1 MSTEKRPRLPS
12 TDEVFHELATAQQ
25 GVEHLAGTVLLDRYR
40 LIKLLGSGG
49 AAVVY
54 RAEHTLMQKPV
65 AVKILRPELAV
76 RPDFVRRF
84 LAEARTVARLRHENI
99 VDIVDVGR
107 TETGIVF
114 CVMEY
119 LEGEE
124 LAQTMDREG
133 PMPWSRARDLVMQVC
148 RALAAA
154 HAAGVVHRDVKPQN
168 CFRIRHGNNHDF
180 VKLLDFGI
188 AKQTDSDHGLTA
200 TGVIMG
206 TAEYMSPEQA
216 RGSDVDARAD
226 IYSVGAMLFEMLAGR
241 PPFEGATFIDV
252 LVKHASEPP
261 PRLSSLVAGVD
272 PAIDALLARALA
284 KRPEDRFGSIEELIA
299 AFVVNDG
306 RSFQGSF
313 DGAILTVRPESV
325 LPRASS
331 SHQVAGVLRRLD
343 RRTLGA
349 LALVGLVLVP
359 GLILG
364 VSLFERG
371 SQDTNADEV
380 AVGSFAEEP
389 NSEHVD
395 RTASDRAPPAQQASP
410 PPTKRSDSDQLQPSQ
425 EHAPPDVGAQMD
437 PRKAQR
443 DAQPNDPVPV
453 LPVPTPAA
461 GPPAINKKK
470 PPSKDD
476 RRQLKKTLL
485 AKCRDEV
492 MTPQQLVI
500 QVRVGANY
508 KVMRPPKYQNLADCV
523 RNGLDVTG
531 LPPGDYPISLDA
543 P

>member
-12 TDEVFHELATAQQ
+12 TDEVFHELAAAQQ

-54 RAEHTLMQKPV
+54 RAEHTLMQKAV

-99 VDIVDVGR
+99 VDVVDVGR
-107 TETGIVF
+107 TETGLVF

-133 PMPWSRARDLVMQVC
+133 PMPWPRARDIVLQVC

-168 CFRIRHGNNHDF
+168 CFRIRHGSNPDF
-180 VKLLDFGI
+180 IKLLDFGI
-188 AKQTDSDHGLTA
+188 AKQTDSNHGLTA

-252 LVKHASEPP
+252 LVKHASAPP
-261 PRLSSLVAGVD
+261 PRLSSLVPGLD
-272 PAIDALLARALA
+272 PAIDAILARALA
-284 KRPEDRFGSIEELIA
+284 KKPEDRFGSIDELIA

-306 RSFQGSF
+306 RSFQGRF

-331 SHQVAGVLRRLD
+331 SQQVAGVLRRLD
-343 RRTLGA
+343 RRSVGA
-349 LALVGLVLVP
+349 LAIVGLVLVP
-359 GLILG
+359 GVVLG

-371 SQDTNADEV
+371 NQDADTNADEV
-380 AVGSFAEEP
+380 ADGLIAEEP
-389 NSEHVD
+389 NPEDVD
-395 RTASDRAPPAQQASP
+395 RTANDERPPPQRSSTPPTERGAPNQVQPTQEPRRPEVRALDPGKAQPDELLPAPP
-410 PPTKRSDSDQLQPSQ
+410 PPT
-425 EHAPPDVGAQMD
+425 
-437 PRKAQR
+437 
-443 DAQPNDPVPV
+443 
-453 LPVPTPAA
+453 
-461 GPPAINKKK
+461 GPPTINKKK
-470 PPSKDD
+470 PPSKTDKRKLKHMVLEKCADD
-476 RRQLKKTLL
+476 
-485 AKCRDEV
+485 V
-492 MTPQQLVI
+492 MTPQELVI
-500 QVRVGANY
+500 QVSVGGKY
-508 KVMRPPKYQNLADCV
+508 KVTRAPKYQNLADCI
-523 RNGLDVTG
+523 REGLNVTG
-531 LPPGDYPISLDA
+531 LPPGDYPISLEA